1 MPSPRTIKGEIRVWT
16 AAMDDA
22 LRAHVLRGLTFS
34 QAACAITVAFGVHL
48 SRNAAIGRAR
58 RLGLQAARRAG
69 APKRVAAPGKRPA
82 FKVRRRDDPLAALF
96 AAVQLA
102 PLREANVTPLR
113 IALIDLERG
122 QCRYP
127 YGGDNGEPIL
137 FCGHS
142 VPDRASKSRA
152 SYCAAHA
159 ELCIAEANGPNS
171 VPQQMSPPRKA
182 TATGSVRRE
191 AA

>member
-34 QAACAITVAFGVHL
+34 QAACAITATFGVHL
-48 SRNAAIGRAR
+48 TRNAAIGRAR
-58 RLGLQAARRAG
+58 RLGLQAGRRAG
-69 APKRVAAPGKRPA
+69 APKRPVAASHRPA
-82 FKVRRRDDPLAALF
+82 IKVRRRDDPLAALF
-96 AAVQLA
+96 AADELP
-102 PLREANVTPLR
+102 PLREARVTPLR
-113 IALIDLERG
+113 IALVDLERG

-127 YGGDNGEPIL
+127 YGGDDGETIS
-137 FCGHS
+137 FCGHP
-142 VPDRASKSRA
+142 VPDRATKTRA

-159 ELCIAEANGPNS
+159 ELCVAEPYGADRAQPEA
-171 VPQQMSPPRKA
+171 SPPRET
-182 TATGSVRRE
+182 TATGSARRE